1 MGGGVSGV
9 SGNQQTYET
18 QKKSEKPTSVETTAQ
33 DGVSVFTSSLI
44 EGKGIDGALEA
55 TNQLIQ
61 KSIKGALKSAA
72 GKFLEMLLG
81 GNDSAA
87 ASKDSAKTAANIGKG
102 TKTLTML
109 QSKLIDANLAALDQL
124 VSNGSID
131 LQDYAA
137 NLTQIAVQVGTQGEE
152 ATAFTEEQ
160 KKLDEE
166 RQQIYEQ
173 LSTLCKQ
180 NGIELP
186 KPEDMMEEITV
197 KDKDGNETVIKA
209 KKSDKSEGDSSVNSQ
224 IANLLKQYNDKSGE
238 IAALGEQITATTQ
251 MQQKVSE
258 SLAQGVSDVVVRGE
272 NLGNVV
278 TNQAATFIKEGVS
291 EVTNAM
297 LEQVGLLQ
305 GDAVTGYTNAA
316 IDSGAAAAAP
326 GLAAAETAG
335 TFGLG
340 AGHASTILANGV
352 ADGVAAGLRSATGS
366 SAVGGIAAALAGGK
380 GLSEAISTTL
390 ANEAQNWIDSQ
401 VDQLAN
407 SLAEG
412 LTGQKEG
419 IDTSKEE
426 LTEQNLVKEDKPQMA

>member
-1 MGGGVSGV
+1 MSGVSGV
-9 SGNQQTYET
+9 SGGQQTYEA
-18 QKKSEKPTSVETTAQ
+18 QKKSDKPITAESTAQ
-33 DGVSVFTSSLI
+33 DGISVFTSSLI

-61 KSIKGALKSAA
+61 KSVKGALKSAA

-109 QSKLIDANLAALDQL
+109 QSKLIDANLEALNQL
-124 VSNGSID
+124 VTNGNID
-131 LQDYAA
+131 IQEYAA

-160 KKLDEE
+160 QKLDEE

-173 LSTLCKQ
+173 LSQLCEQ

-186 KPEDMMEEITV
+186 KPEDMTEEITV
-197 KDKDGNETVIKA
+197 KDKDGKETVIKA
-209 KKSDKSEGDSSVNSQ
+209 KKSDKSGGDSSVNSQ
-224 IANLLKQYNDKSGE
+224 IADLLKQYSDKSGQ
-238 IAALGEQITATTQ
+238 IAALGEQITATTE

-258 SLAQGVSDVVVRGE
+258 SLAQGVSDVVVKGQD
-272 NLGNVV
+272 LGTVV
-278 TNQAATFIKEGVS
+278 VNQAAALINEGVS

-297 LEQVGLLQ
+297 LEQVGILQ
-305 GDAVTGYTNAA
+305 GDAVTGFTNAA

-326 GLAAAETAG
+326 GLAAAETASTLG
-335 TFGLG
+335 FG
-340 AGHASTILANGV
+340 AGHAATILANGV
-352 ADGVAAGLRSATGS
+352 ADGVAAGLRSTTGS

-380 GLSEAISTTL
+380 GLSEAISSTL
-390 ANEAQNWIDSQ
+390 ANEAQNWINGQ
-401 VDQLAN
+401 VNQLTA
-407 SLAEG
+407 SLTEG
-412 LTGQKEG
+412 LTGQKES
-419 IDTSKEE
+419 IDESHEE
-426 LTEQNLVKEDKPQMA
+426 LTEENLIKEDQPQQA

>member
-1 MGGGVSGV
+1 MSGPVSGV
-9 SGNQQTYET
+9 SGGQQPQET
-18 QKKSEKPTSVETTAQ
+18 LKKSELPSSVVNTAQ

-44 EGKGIDGALEA
+44 EGKGLDGALNA

-61 KSIKGALKSAA
+61 QSVKGALKSAA

-124 VSNGSID
+124 VTSGSID

-160 KKLDEE
+160 QKLNEE
-166 RQQIYEQ
+166 REQIYEE
-173 LSTLCKQ
+173 LTKLCEES
-180 NGIELP
+180 GISLP
-186 KPEDMMEEITV
+186 PKEALTEEITV

-209 KKSDKSEGDSSVNSQ
+209 QKSDGSDEKSSVSGR
-224 IANLLKQYNDKSGE
+224 IADLLKQYNDKSGQ
-238 IAALGEQITATTQ
+238 IAALGEQITATTE

-258 SLAQGVSDVVVRGE
+258 SLAQGITDVVVRGE
-272 NLGNVV
+272 NLGTVV
-278 TNQAATFIKEGVS
+278 TNQAAAFIKEGVS

-326 GLAAAETAG
+326 GLAAAETG
-335 TFGLG
+335 VTLGLG
-340 AGHASTILANGV
+340 AGHAATILANGA
-352 ADGVAAGLRSATGS
+352 ADGIAAGLRTATGS